1 MGRHPKEYQQ
11 FDHLMTRLLAV
22 PRSTLESRM
31 ERYRE
36 QSRAKPVRPGPN
48 PKPTGSSS
56 AASRIPADDD

>member
-36 QSRAKPVRPGPN
+36 QSKAKPVRPGPN
-48 PKPTGSSS
+48 PKPTGPSS
-56 AASRIPADDD
+56 ASRVPADD

>member
-36 QSRAKPVRPGPN
+36 QSKAKPVRPGPN
-48 PKPTGSSS
+48 PKPTGLSS
-56 AASRIPADDD
+56 ASRVPADDD